1 MAEVNF
7 LCVHKKLRDKRL
19 APMLIKEIT
28 RRVNVTNRWQA
39 IYTSGTTLP
48 TPFATAQYYHRN
60 LNPKKLVECRFSY
73 KPADV
78 QMANFIKQHRLP
90 TETRTE
96 GLKPVQKTDVP
107 KVTAALN
114 AHLRANY
121 KVHIEFSEEEMEHF
135 FVPRDGVV
143 QSYFVEDGT
152 GAVTD
157 FISFY
162 ALNSHVLDNPQHTHV
177 KAAYAFY
184 NFAKDNDAER
194 MRDLIRDLL
203 VLAKNSDFDVF
214 NMTAVLKHGL
224 VKEELL
230 FKPGDGRL
238 AHYLYNWRI
247 QSIAD
252 SDIGIVLV

>member
-1 MAEVNF
+1 M
-7 LCVHKKLRDKRL
+7 
-19 APMLIKEIT
+19 
-28 RRVNVTNRWQA
+28 
-39 IYTSGTTLP
+39 
-48 TPFATAQYYHRN
+48 
-60 LNPKKLVECRFSY
+60 
-73 KPADV
+73 
-78 QMANFIKQHRLP
+78 
-90 TETRTE
+90 
-96 GLKPVQKTDVP
+96 QKVA
-107 KVTAALN
+107 AALTV
-114 AHLRANY
+114 HLAANY
-121 KVHIEFSEEEMEHF
+121 KVYIPFREEEVRHF
-135 FVPRDGVV
+135 FLPKDNVV
-143 QSYFVEDGT
+143 QSYLIENEQGE
-152 GAVTD
+152 GTD

-162 ALNSHVLDNPQHTHV
+162 VLNSHVLDNPQHTHV

-194 MRDLIRDLL
+194 MRDLMRDLL